1 MRSIRILVALI
12 VLLAAIAAGF
22 VYSGTF
28 DISAA
33 NAEPHWR
40 ARLFETVKDRSIDRR
55 AAELPVAPPL
65 SDPKLIRT
73 GLVHFNEMC
82 VFCHGAPG
90 VPKSEAGM
98 GLNPDPPELAKEGA
112 EQSPVRLFWV
122 LKNGIKMTGMPAF
135 GMTHTDD
142 QIWAI
147 VAFLKQ
153 LPKLGPEQYA
163 AMLKEA
169 GVRPSPAA
177 GEAEPGPGPA
187 AGGSAAP
194 HPPGPA
200 PQTPPGP
207 H

>member
-1 MRSIRILVALI
+1 VLVALI
-12 VLLAAIAAGF
+12 VLLAAVGLGF
-22 VYSGTF
+22 VYSGIY

-33 NAEPHWR
+33 TSEPKWR

-55 AAELPVAPPL
+55 VADLRVTAPPL
-65 SDPKLIRT
+65 SDPKTIRT
-73 GLVHFNEMC
+73 GLTHFAEMC
-82 VFCHGAPG
+82 VTCHGAPG
-90 VPKSEAGM
+90 VPKSEAAM
-98 GLNPDPPELAKEGA
+98 GLSPDPPDLAHEGA

-122 LKNGIKMTGMPAF
+122 LKNGIKMTGMPGF

-153 LPKLGPEQYA
+153 LPRLDPQQYA

-169 GVRPSPAA
+169 GVHPSPAG
-177 GEAEPGPGPA
+177 GEPE
-187 AGGSAAP
+187 AAP
-194 HPPGPA
+194 APSPA
-200 PQTPPGP
+200 PSATPPGP

>member
-1 MRSIRILVALI
+1 MRAIRVLVALI
-12 VLLAAIAAGF
+12 VLLAAAAAGF
-22 VYSGTF
+22 VYSGVY

-33 NAEPHWR
+33 TAEPKWR

-55 AAELPVAPPL
+55 VADLRTPVPPL
-65 SDPKLIRT
+65 SDPKMIRT
-73 GLVHFNEMC
+73 GLAHFSEMC
-82 VFCHGAPG
+82 VVCHGAPG
-90 VPKSEAGM
+90 VPKSEAAM
-98 GLNPDPPELAKEGA
+98 GLNPDPPDLAHEGA
-112 EQSPVRLFWV
+112 DQPPARLFWV

-153 LPKLGPEQYA
+153 LPQLNPQQYA

-169 GVRPSPAA
+169 GVRPA
-177 GEAEPGPGPA
+177 GETE
-187 AGGSAAP
+187 AAP
-194 HPPGPA
+194 APA
-200 PQTPPGP
+200 PAPGATPPAPAPAPSPPPPGP